1 MNPARKTS
9 VNRELEDDDSDF
21 SLISIYLFIVFFKW
35 KYPDGAFLPQ
45 YFSNFTSVTQRGRGK
60 VVFFSL
66 PRVVRRDRGATT
78 DWVWW
83 APCCLSTRPALVVMS
98 TQQISKKTLEAT
110 PRYLAQPS
118 AISMTTTSVCCR
130 CGLTFSS
137 SSSFFPASR
146 FVRVHLGFFSFYR
159 YIYIYKEKERERVL

>member
-78 DWVWW
+78 DWVWC

-137 SSSFFPASR
+137 SSSFFPVSLR
-146 FVRVHLGFFSFYR
+146 TCPLGVFLFLQI
-159 YIYIYKEKERERVL
+159 YIYI